1 MLLIFPQLNL
11 LNSNLHVFSVLVPK
25 LEHPVVTL
33 LTNNKFIPINKG
45 PEKNSLLYCQELAA
59 QT

>member
-11 LNSNLHVFSVLVPK
+11 LNSNLHLFSALVPK
-25 LEHPVVTL
+25 LKHLVVKL